1 MEDDQGRISVIME
14 SLADKWPS
22 TFVARTDV
30 PKFTGGLISE
40 KYIANLDSRKKG
52 PDGRFRSGR
61 KICYPVRN
69 LCDWL
74 KARSS
79 VVEKKTIRVGAK

>member
-1 MEDDQGRISVIME
+1 MGPNQDTISAIME

-22 TFVARTDV
+22 TFVARSDV

-40 KYIANLDSRKKG
+40 KYIANLDSRGEG

-61 KICYPVRN
+61 KICYPVSN
-69 LCDWL
+69 MCNWL
-74 KARSS
+74 ISRSQI
-79 VVEKKTIRVGAK
+79 VKKQTMRVGAK